1 MWYKK
6 KFFEYIVAIILIL
19 LTAWLLIQVRP
30 LIYPVFEF
38 ITTLLFPVL
47 IAGLLYYVF
56 RPLRDFL
63 EEKKVPR
70 LLAIALIYMC
80 IIICIAVT
88 IVFIW
93 PFLSKEIN
101 AFIEAPNQKIAEIK
115 SVTVEF
121 FNLFNV
127 FSLSEVELQAKLTE
141 WYQAIVAYLT
151 QNILSAVETVTRIAS
166 FVLVTPFILF
176 YLLKDEEKLAD
187 KILRFVPVHYHD
199 AGRKLLTDMDQVVSG
214 YITGQLQVSVIDASL
229 IFIGYTLIGLH
240 YAPLL
245 AVFALIFNMIPFVG
259 TFIATIPAFFIGFA
273 QSPITGLEVVAV
285 VCTVHLLD
293 MNIISPRIVGNR
305 LNIHPITILLLLIT
319 SGALYGI
326 LGLFLATPLYA
337 LAKVIVTD
345 LYGLDIFKK
354 QTIT

>member
-30 LIYPVFEF
+30 IISPVFEF

-47 IAGLLYYVF
+47 IAGLLYYIL
-56 RPLRDFL
+56 RPLRDYL

-70 LLAIALIYMC
+70 LLAIALIYLVLILC
-80 IIICIAVT
+80 LAIT
-88 IVFIW
+88 IVYIW
-93 PFLSKEIN
+93 PYLADEIN
-101 AFIEAPNQKIAEIK
+101 AFIASPTEKIEEIK
-115 SVTVEF
+115 SVTVDF
-121 FNLFNV
+121 FNIFNI
-127 FSLSEVELQAKLTE
+127 FSLPEEQLQGKLTD
-141 WYQAIVAYLT
+141 WYHAVVTYLT
-151 QNILSAVETVTRIAS
+151 QNIVSAVETVTRIAS
-166 FVLVTPFILF
+166 FILVTPFILF

-199 AGRKLLTDMDQVVSG
+199 TGKKLLTDMDQVVSG
-214 YITGQLQVSVIDASL
+214 YITGQLQVSLVVAGL
-229 IFIGYTLIGLH
+229 IFVGYSLIGLR

-245 AVFALIFNMIPFVG
+245 AVFVLIFNMIPFLG
-259 TFIATIPAFFIGFA
+259 AFISTIPAFFIGFA
-273 QSPITGLEVVAV
+273 QKPIMGLEVIGI
-285 VCTVHLLD
+285 VCLVHLLD
-293 MNIISPRIVGNR
+293 VNIISPRIVGNR

-326 LGLFLATPLYA
+326 IGLFLATPLYA

-345 LYGLDIFKK
+345 LYGSEIFKK
-354 QTIT
+354 NP